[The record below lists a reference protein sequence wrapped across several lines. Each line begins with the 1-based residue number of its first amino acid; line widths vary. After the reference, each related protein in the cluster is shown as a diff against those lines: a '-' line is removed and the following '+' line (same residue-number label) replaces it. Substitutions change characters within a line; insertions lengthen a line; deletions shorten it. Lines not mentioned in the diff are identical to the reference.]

1 LLVLGPVAFALVFV
15 LGAGIIAAWTTV
27 RFPRLASKRI
37 PVIAV
42 HLVIAMVLVQL
53 VPPAIHLA
61 GSAPLGVLA
70 SLFLVAFPVLVYSF
84 LVALWLIVLAQNA
97 LGGRLR

>member
-1 LLVLGPVAFALVFV
+1 VAFALVFV
-15 LGAGIIAAWTTV
+15 LAAGLVAAWTTV

-37 PVIAV
+37 PVIAAHMV
-42 HLVIAMVLVQL
+42 LAMILVQL

-70 SLFLVAFPVLVYSF
+70 SLLLVAFPVLVYSF
-84 LVALWLIVLAQNA
+84 LVAAWLIVLAQNA

>member
-1 LLVLGPVAFALVFV
+1 MFVLGPVAFALVFV
-15 LGAGIIAAWTTV
+15 LAAGLVAAWTTV

-37 PVIAV
+37 PVIAAHMV
-42 HLVIAMVLVQL
+42 LAMILVQL

-70 SLFLVAFPVLVYSF
+70 SLLLVAFPVLVYSF
-84 LVALWLIVLAQNA
+84 LVAAWLIVLAQNA